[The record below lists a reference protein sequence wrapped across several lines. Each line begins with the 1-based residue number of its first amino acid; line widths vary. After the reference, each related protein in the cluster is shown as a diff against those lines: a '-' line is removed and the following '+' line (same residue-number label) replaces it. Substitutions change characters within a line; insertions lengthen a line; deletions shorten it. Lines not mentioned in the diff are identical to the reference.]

1 MAGPKK
7 KIQEFTEEFSKITYP
22 VQFEALCK
30 ILEQSVSY
38 SSPEIGLQMHQT
50 MEQLLAFPT
59 PKVFPC
65 IDMYRMYLMHPGA
78 SSEFNKSDMGAG

>member
-30 ILEQSVSY
+30 ILEQPVSY

-50 MEQLLAFPT
+50 ME
-59 PKVFPC
+59 
-65 IDMYRMYLMHPGA
+65 
-78 SSEFNKSDMGAG
+78 